1 MIPTHLGVIPDGN
14 RRWAKEH
21 GLPKLEGHRRG
32 LGVLKKVAVAAFDHG
47 VKYFTIYGF
56 STENWRRTEE
66 EVGYLMNLFYELL
79 RREYADFETQGIRF
93 RFLGSRDH
101 IPKRL
106 LRLIDEVEAR
116 TAALENGTLAICL
129 NYGGEQE
136 LADALGA
143 MLADGVQPA
152 DVTPDTIAKYLYGPE
167 LPPLDLIIRS
177 SGEHRLSGFMLYRS
191 AYAELSFVQKHWP
204 DFTVDDLDVILAD
217 YAERQ
222 RRFGK

>member
-1 MIPTHLGVIPDGN
+1 MLPTHLGVIPDGN

-32 LGVLKKVAVAAFDHG
+32 LKVLKKVAVAALDRG
-47 VKYFTIYGF
+47 VQYFTIYGF

-66 EVGYLMNLFYELL
+66 EVGYLMELFYDLL
-79 RREYADFETQGIRF
+79 KREYADFEDRGVRF

-101 IPKRL
+101 IPAKL
-106 LRLIDEVEAR
+106 LRVIDEVETR
-116 TAALENGTLAICL
+116 TASLDNGTLAICL

-136 LADALGA
+136 IADALGA
-143 MLADGVQPA
+143 MLSDGVRPA
-152 DVTPDTIAKYLYGPE
+152 DVTPDRIAKYLYGPE
-167 LPPLDLIIRS
+167 LPPLDLIIRT

-191 AYAELSFVQKHWP
+191 AYAELSFTQKHWP
-204 DFTVDDLDVILAD
+204 DFTVADLDVVLAD

-222 RRFGK
+222 RRFGG

>member
-1 MIPTHLGVIPDGN
+1 MVPVHLGVIPDGN

-21 GLPKLEGHRRG
+21 GVPSVEGHRRG
-32 LGVLKKVAVAAFDHG
+32 LVAARKVAAAAFDRG
-47 VKYFTIYGF
+47 VRYFTLYAF

-66 EVGYLMNLFYELL
+66 EVGYLMDLFYNLL
-79 RREYADFETQGIRF
+79 KREYAEFEERGVRF
-93 RFLGSRDH
+93 QFLGSRANL
-101 IPKRL
+101 PVRL
-106 LRLIDEVEAR
+106 LKVIDEVEQR
-116 TAALENGTLAICL
+116 TAHLENGVLALCL

-152 DVTPDTIAKYLYGPE
+152 DVTPDRIAKYLYGPE
-167 LPPLDLIIRS
+167 MPPLDLIIRT

-191 AYAELSFVQKHWP
+191 AYAELSFTQKHWP
-204 DFTVDDLDVILAD
+204 DFTVADLDVVLAD

-222 RRFGK
+222 RRFGR